1 MRWWWDPLCP
11 RQRRRVGF
19 HGASSLKQQSTGRHV
34 APHGHIILIPSQA
47 GFALT
52 PYWCVPSGEA
62 TNTNFK
68 VFGLTRPGL
77 EPTIYRTRGEHAN
90 HYTTDAVLVSS
101 NFIQQ
106 SGTTNV
112 KTKSCISDT
121 FEVTSVVMSTPICIQ
136 DDLHL
141 SVYRTTS
148 VNDYYNDYYLNLPRM
163 STLGYYH
170 ELFVNIGIGLGLCR
184 FTPRSTIFQL
194 FGNDQFYWW
203 RKPTDLLGYLT
214 RQQTKTKLNIYR
226 ILCFRKVIFR
236 NIILYVYI
244 FWTLC

>member
-1 MRWWWDPLCP
+1 M
-11 RQRRRVGF
+11 
-19 HGASSLKQQSTGRHV
+19 SLHTDTLFWFRAKQALLLLLIDACLAEKQQIPILKSLVWPVRGSNPQST
-34 APHGHIILIPSQA
+34 
-47 GFALT
+47 AL
-52 PYWCVPSGEA
+52 E
-62 TNTNFK
+62 
-68 VFGLTRPGL
+68 
-77 EPTIYRTRGEHAN
+77 GEHAN

-203 RKPTDLLGYLT
+203 RKPT
-214 RQQTKTKLNIYR
+214 
-226 ILCFRKVIFR
+226 
-236 NIILYVYI
+236 
-244 FWTLC
+244 